1 MKIALIADRLCVPA
15 ATDAYPGDPSR
26 RVLSLARALAEHDH
40 DVTLYA
46 RRDSAARGC
55 PDACPGVNVELVE
68 AGPRR
73 PLSGE
78 MLLPHIALF
87 ADQLAERWRRA
98 APDVVHAHSWTS
110 GVAAV
115 AGARGLGIPVAVT
128 LNSLAAETRPGHRRP
143 ADGPDGGGGARQRME
158 ASLTRS
164 AQAVLADG
172 TDQAASLVR
181 LTASRRGAPSAS
193 VRVIPPGVDIATFRP
208 DGPAAPRGDRPRL
221 LIVAPPGDRPD
232 LAAALRALAELPDAE
247 LVVAGGPA
255 SSRLRR
261 DPGYRALTALARQ
274 LGVADRLTCTGAV
287 READMPALMR
297 SADALVH
304 LSPDRGSAAVP
315 VEAMACGTPVI
326 AAAAGAL
333 PDVVIHDNTGFLVSP
348 ARPPQLVPRI
358 RQLLTNPMLLE
369 GYGIAA
375 AIRARD
381 RFSWERIGR
390 ETLAVY
396 AAMLGP
402 RLPAAA

>member
-1 MKIALIADRLCVPA
+1 MKIALIAGRLCVPA

-46 RRDSAARGC
+46 RRESAVRGRA
-55 PDACPGVNVELVE
+55 DASPGVNVERVE

-87 ADQLAERWRRA
+87 ADQLAERWRRT

-128 LNSLAAETRPGHRRP
+128 LNSLAAEARNGHRRP
-143 ADGPDGGGGARQRME
+143 PAGPEGGGVRERME

-172 TDQAASLVR
+172 TDEAASLGR
-181 LTASRRGAPSAS
+181 LAASRQGAPSAP
-193 VRVIPPGVDIATFRP
+193 VRVIPPGVDTATFRP
-208 DGPAAPRGDRPRL
+208 DGPAAARGDRPRL

-232 LAAALRALAELPDAE
+232 LATVLQALAELPDAE

-255 SSRLRR
+255 RSRLRR

-274 LGVADRLTCTGAV
+274 LGVADRLKCTGAV
-287 READMPALMR
+287 PEADMPALMR

-326 AAAAGAL
+326 AAAAGSL

-348 ARPPQLVPRI
+348 GSPPQLVRRI

>member
-1 MKIALIADRLCVPA
+1 MKIALIAGRLTVPA

-26 RVLSLARALAEHDH
+26 RVLSLARALAENDQ
-40 DVTLYA
+40 DVTVYA
-46 RRDSAARGC
+46 RRESAGRGHEIRI
-55 PDACPGVNVELVE
+55 PGVSVELVD

-73 PLSGE
+73 RLSGE

-87 ADQLAERWRRA
+87 ADQLADRWRSG
-98 APDVVHAHSWTS
+98 APDVAHAHFWTS

-115 AGARGLGIPVAVT
+115 AAARGLRIPVVVT
-128 LNSLAAETRPGHRRP
+128 LNSLAAEARPGHRRP
-143 ADGPDGGGGARQRME
+143 PAGAEGNGARQRME
-158 ASLTRS
+158 ASLIRS

-172 TDQAASLVR
+172 TDEAASLAR
-181 LTASRRGAPSAS
+181 LTASPRGVPSAP
-193 VRVIPPGVDIATFRP
+193 VRVIPPGVDTAMFRP
-208 DGPAAPRGDRPRL
+208 DGPAAARRDRPRL
-221 LIVAPPGDRPD
+221 LMVAPPGDQQE
-232 LAAALRALAELPDAE
+232 LATALTALAELPDAE

-255 SSRLRR
+255 RSRLRR
-261 DPGYRALTALARQ
+261 DPGYRALTELAGR

-297 SADALVH
+297 SADVLVH
-304 LSPDRGSAAVP
+304 LAADRAFATVP

-333 PDVVIHDNTGFLVSP
+333 PDTVIHDNTGFLVSP
-348 ARPPQLVPRI
+348 ASPAQLVRRI
-358 RQLLTNPMLLE
+358 RQLLANPMLLE

-396 AAMLGP
+396 AALPGHM
-402 RLPAAA
+402 LPAMA